1 MFVTHKTNG
10 DGLVTNYN
18 GKHIT
23 VEFDNDENRFQMPR
37 AFEEGHLISEYPD
50 FLENYK
56 RKNEINKQIEILSN
70 LIKEKKELLS
80 DLII

>member
-1 MFVTHKTNG
+1 MFVTHKPNG

-56 RKNEINKQIEILSN
+56 RKNDINEQIDVVSNEIKR
-70 LIKEKKELLS
+70 IKDYLFS
-80 DLII
+80 LII